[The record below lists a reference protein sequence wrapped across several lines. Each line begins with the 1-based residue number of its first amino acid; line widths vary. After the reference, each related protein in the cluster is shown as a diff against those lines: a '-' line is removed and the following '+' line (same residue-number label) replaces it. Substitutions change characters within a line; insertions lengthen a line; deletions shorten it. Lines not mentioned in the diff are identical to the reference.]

1 MDAALKQPLLD
12 VLTVGEP
19 LALFVAQQP
28 GDLADVGSFQRFAA
42 GAELN
47 VATGLARLGVR
58 VAYLSKVGDDS
69 FGRFVRRTLDTEGI
83 DARYLL
89 ADAQQGTGFMLKG
102 RTEDG
107 SDPAIE
113 YHRHGSAASHMGL
126 ADWRNLHADGVFPAR
141 HLHLTG
147 ITPALSTTMR
157 DLVFELAR
165 QARAAGASVSFD
177 PNLRPRLWPSQAA
190 MVDCLNA
197 LAAQAGGTVLPGLA
211 EGRLLTGLQHP
222 QDIADFY
229 LRQGASQVLVKLGA
243 QGAFFADAQGRSAT
257 LAAPVVP
264 QVVDTVGAGDG
275 FAVGVISA
283 LLEGLD
289 LAAACARGNAIG
301 ARVVQFPGDADGL
314 PTRAELMNTNFQDL
328 PHG

>member
-1 MDAALKQPLLD
+1 MDAAPKKPLLD

-28 GDLADVGSFQRFAA
+28 GDLADVASFQRFAA

-47 VATGLARLGVR
+47 VATGLARLGLR
-58 VAYLSKVGDDS
+58 VAYLSKLGDDS
-69 FGRFVRRTLDTEGI
+69 FGRFVSRTVDAEGI

-89 ADAQQGTGFMLKG
+89 THAQQGTGFMLKG

-113 YHRHGSAASHMGL
+113 YHRRGSAASHLGL
-126 ADWRNLHADGVFPAR
+126 VDWRNLHADGVFPAR

-190 MVDCLNA
+190 MADCVNA

-211 EGRLLTGLQHP
+211 EGRVLTGLQHP
-222 QDIADFY
+222 QEIADFY

-289 LAAACARGNAIG
+289 LADACARGNAIG

>member
-1 MDAALKQPLLD
+1 MDAASNPTLLD

-28 GDLADVGSFQRFAA
+28 GDLADVGSFHRFAA

-58 VAYLSKVGDDS
+58 AGYLSKVGDDS

-89 ADAQQGTGFMLKG
+89 TDAQHSTGFMLKG
-102 RTEDG
+102 RTVDG

-113 YHRHGSAASHMGL
+113 YHRRGSAASHLGL
-126 ADWRNLHADGVFPAR
+126 LDWHALHLDGVFPAR

-147 ITPALSTTMR
+147 ITPALSATTR
-157 DLVFELAR
+157 ELVFELAR

-190 MVDCLNA
+190 MVACINA
-197 LAAQAGGTVLPGLA
+197 LAAQTGGTVLPGLA

-229 LRQGASQVLVKLGA
+229 LRRGASQVLVKLGA
-243 QGAFFADAQGRSAT
+243 QGAFFADMHGRSAT
-257 LAAPVVP
+257 LVAPVVA

-289 LAAACARGNAIG
+289 LAEACARGNAIG

-314 PTRAELMNTNFQDL
+314 PTRAQLMNNKDL